1 MITSHGYVGHVEEIF
16 YDNRWNDRMTRH
28 FEMEI
33 DQLRT
38 LLIRMGSLVEEQID
52 CAVRALI
59 QGDMGLVRLVMDRDK
74 TVDEYDNTIDGQ
86 CMKIFALSQPV
97 AIDLRLLMAAL
108 KINNEL
114 ERIGDIAVNLCERVE
129 PLAAHPA
136 LVKSTALVEMAE
148 AAREMMKSAI
158 DSFVN
163 NDPGLATKV
172 LESDDNV
179 DQLDRDNF
187 TLMAKIMRES
197 PALVEPAMHVVV
209 LSRHIE
215 RLADHA
221 TNIAEDVIFLVNAK
235 IIKHHAYEND
245 TEQG

>member
-1 MITSHGYVGHVEEIF
+1 MP
-16 YDNRWNDRMTRH
+16 RH
-28 FEMEI
+28 FEIEL

-38 LLIRMGSLVEEQID
+38 MLIRMGSLVEEQID
-52 CAVRALI
+52 YAVRALV
-59 QGDMGLVRLVMDRDK
+59 QGDMALVHLVMERDK
-74 TVDEYDNTIDGQ
+74 KVDEYDNTIDNQ
-86 CMKIFALSQPV
+86 CMKIFALAQPV

-129 PLAAHPA
+129 ALAGHPE
-136 LVKSTALVEMAE
+136 LVKQTALREMAE
-148 AAREMMKSAI
+148 AAREMMKLAI

-163 NDPGLATKV
+163 NDPSLATKV
-172 LESDDNV
+172 LESDDYV
-179 DQLDRDNF
+179 DQLDRDTF
-187 TLMAKIMRES
+187 KLMTALMKAS
-197 PALVEPAMHVVV
+197 PELIEPAVHVVI

-235 IIKHHAYEND
+235 IIKHHAFES
-245 TEQG
+245 E